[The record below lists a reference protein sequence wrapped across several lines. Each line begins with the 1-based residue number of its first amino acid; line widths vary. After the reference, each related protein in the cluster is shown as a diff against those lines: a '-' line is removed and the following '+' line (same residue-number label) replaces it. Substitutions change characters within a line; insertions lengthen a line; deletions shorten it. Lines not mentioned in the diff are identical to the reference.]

1 MASRWRSTAT
11 RPASSARCAIRPDFG
26 RGTTQFGRVLFELNI
41 DIMCANTSQAKGHV
55 ERANLTLQNRL
66 VKELRLRGINTREAA
81 DAFAP
86 RSMRIDPCAPMRIG
100 MKPATCSAHH
110 APRTRRGR
118 CRRSGSTRRRRPGDC
133 EAGGWWLVDLGR
145 ALLAGRPQAGAP
157 SPVPRR
163 TPWPTQARGILPLHA
178 LS

>member
-11 RPASSARCAIRPDFG
+11 RPASYARCAIRPDFG

-118 CRRSGSTRRRRPGDC
+118 CRRSGSTRRRRPGDWWLV
-133 EAGGWWLVDLGR
+133 AGGWWILAARCLRGVHRPVRRHQYPDGLLGPR
-145 ALLAGRPQAGAP
+145 K
-157 SPVPRR
+157 PVAFCRYM
-163 TPWPTQARGILPLHA
+163 LF
-178 LS
+178 S